1 MIFFLI
7 FFLHHSQGINHLSGE
22 NQFGITTMICG
33 AYNKSKKSPCMAKG
47 KEKYDGR
54 CGNHRQRNKVVEKVV
69 EKKVEIEEKDCCV
82 CSDDCT
88 KTTCVTF
95 KCGHF
100 LCGDC
105 WIRNGIV
112 GVSKVCPMCRA
123 HIEIDK
129 ITGDDKAQFSTHF
142 VHTFSSRLTNIE
154 EKYRR
159 YRGILDTIRE
169 LSVNY
174 DLDDELLHATID
186 FDNSVAEYN
195 KVVTIGIELTKMI
208 SNHT

>member
-1 MIFFLI
+1 
-7 FFLHHSQGINHLSGE
+7 
-22 NQFGITTMICG
+22 MICG
-33 AYNKSKKSPCMAKG
+33 AYNKSKKSPCTAKG

-54 CGNHRQRNKVVEKVV
+54 CGNHRERNKVVKKVVEKKVEVV

-123 HIEIDK
+123 RIEIDE
-129 ITGDDKAQFSTHF
+129 ITGDKAQFSTHF
-142 VHTFSSRLTNIE
+142 VQTYSSHLISIE

-159 YRGILDTIRE
+159 YRDILDTIRE
-169 LSVNY
+169 MCVSY

-186 FDNSVAEYN
+186 FDNSIDEYN
-195 KVVTIGIELTKMI
+195 KVVKIIIELSKMI
-208 SNHT
+208 SQHI